1 MTIWIVIALILA
13 IGAALVVAVA
23 RDEGPTATD
32 VAIGYARAVAAA
44 DFDAVYAMTDPD
56 LVGGRNRAA
65 WVAAEQARPHAVLAV
80 DHVHVARSAVTGDA
94 ARVELVVDAA
104 GRGATVDLV
113 RRQRAWGVSSFVV
126 APTPAAGPR

>member
-1 MTIWIVIALILA
+1 MSLWIVIVLILA
-13 IGAALVVAVA
+13 IAVALIVAVA

-32 VAIGYARAVAAA
+32 VAIGYARAVGAA
-44 DFDAVYAMTDPD
+44 DFDAVYAMTDPE

-65 WVAAEQARPHAVLAV
+65 WVEAERARPHAVLAV
-80 DHVHVARSAVTGDA
+80 DDVRVAHAEVTGDA

-104 GRGATVDLV
+104 GRGATVDLL
-113 RRQRAWGVSSFVV
+113 RRQRAWSVSRFVV